1 MSLSEP
7 YGVGLRNVG
16 SYQVSGQPYLSGA
29 VTSTTHGSVY
39 NSRFN
44 FPYVSKKI
52 ILTNKDEYN
61 SAIVSFVP
69 YLETESTALG
79 YTSWAS
85 GSGNWLYLSS
95 GSTMELNVKCEEIF
109 VSTYEGHSAAVDY
122 VQVYAELT
130 NISVSSMYS
139 LDGLEGSGE

>member
-1 MSLSEP
+1 MSLGKP

-16 SYQVSGQPYLSGA
+16 SYQVSGQGYLSGA
-29 VTSTTHGSVY
+29 TTSTTHGSVY

-52 ILTNKDEYN
+52 TITNKDPNN
-61 SAIVSFVP
+61 SAIISFVP
-69 YLETESTALG
+69 YLESESDALG

-85 GSGNWLYLSS
+85 GSGNWLYLAS
-95 GSTMELNVKCEEIF
+95 GSSLELDVKCVEIF
-109 VSTYEGHSAAVDY
+109 ASSYEGHSAAVDY

-130 NISVSSMYS
+130 NIPVSRMYS